1 MRISRVEKFGWESAR
16 FRDTNKSIIPFVQ
29 KLDGDRDYYFFS
41 KVKLPIETIGILHK
55 SKVTITMSRVEKF
68 VRRIGSIS
76 RYKINNSFAK
86 ARYGLLFPSFFLFQ
100 KWDCTH
106 RDGELKQ
113 GHDDDAEGWK
123 IWAEGRSVC
132 DRGAVTG
139 ICDRLLCSG
148 RYALFSVHLER
159 QQGGSGSVVSI

>member
-106 RDGELKQ
+106 RDGGLKQ
-113 GHDDDAEGWK
+113 AHNDAEGWK
-123 IWAEGRSVC
+123 IWAQFRHTKSTKACTDGDDNCYFFFFQRKLHIKTQDSP
-132 DRGAVTG
+132 
-139 ICDRLLCSG
+139 
-148 RYALFSVHLER
+148 
-159 QQGGSGSVVSI
+159 